1 MPTTPRDYYD
11 ILGIE
16 KTTSADDL
24 KKAYRRLA
32 RKYHPDLH
40 PGEKKAEMEQKF
52 KELNEAYEVLRDEA
66 SRKKYDQFGM
76 DWKEAEAY
84 QRAQRE
90 AGARNP
96 QGGWETSY
104 TPGEGPDFSDIF
116 SDLFG
121 RQANK
126 EGASFR
132 GFAMP
137 GADLEA
143 AVQLPLRDFLSG
155 TTRRLELTDATGKP
169 HIIDVRIPKGVK
181 EGERLRVKGKGA
193 PGRGGGPSGDL
204 YLRIHALPHPV
215 FQKQGIHLSVT
226 LPIWPWEAAL
236 GTDVEV
242 PTLTGPVRLKIPPK
256 SQSKQKMRLR
266 GKGLPSR
273 GGKHGDQIIILDITL
288 PTEMTSHEQEL
299 YQQLKTIDHPNPRD
313 HLIKEATHA

>member
-1 MPTTPRDYYD
+1 MIITTFSASK
-11 ILGIE
+11 
-16 KTTSADDL
+16 KTVSAADL

-40 PGEKKAEMEQKF
+40 PGAKKPEMEKKF
-52 KELNEAYEVLRDEA
+52 KELNEAYEVLGDEA
-66 SRKKYDQFGM
+66 TRKKYDQYGFQ
-76 DWKEAEAY
+76 WKDAEAY

-90 AGARNP
+90 AGAQQQP
-96 QGGWETSY
+96 PGGWETFY
-104 TPGEGPDFSDIF
+104 TQGEGRDFSDMF
-116 SDLFG
+116 ADLFG
-121 RQANK
+121 QQAKK

-132 GFAMP
+132 GFSMP

-143 AVQLPLRDFLSG
+143 TVQLPLRDFLSG
-155 TTRRLELTDATGKP
+155 TTRRLELTDAMGKP

-193 PGRGGGPSGDL
+193 PGRGEGPSGDL

-215 FQKQGIHLSVT
+215 FQQQGIHLSVT
-226 LPIWPWEAAL
+226 LPLWPWEAAL
-236 GTDVEV
+236 GTEVEV

-256 SQSKQKMRLR
+256 SQSQQKMRLR

-273 GGKHGDQIIILDITL
+273 GDKHGDQIVILDITL
-288 PTEMTSHEQEL
+288 PSEMSGQEQEL
-299 YQQLKTIDHPNPRD
+299 YEQLKNIDHPNPRA